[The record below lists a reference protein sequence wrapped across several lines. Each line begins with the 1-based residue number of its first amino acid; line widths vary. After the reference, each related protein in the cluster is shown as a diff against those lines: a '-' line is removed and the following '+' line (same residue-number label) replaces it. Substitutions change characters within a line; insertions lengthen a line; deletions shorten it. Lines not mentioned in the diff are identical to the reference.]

1 MPDSEPPTV
10 EVPSGRPVK
19 FLDDPTDFLLT
30 SGLLFE
36 INRRILHPYGLAL
49 SVTVDS
55 ETDKPTTAFAV
66 QIWDNTDDPEG
77 ISFEEETFKA
87 GLAKFQAFKRTQLRR
102 LCHRLIGLGFI
113 VQGDD

>member
-10 EVPSGRPVK
+10 EVPSGNPVK
-19 FLDDPTDFLLT
+19 FLDDPADFLLT

-49 SVTVDS
+49 SVKVDV
-55 ETDKPTTAFAV
+55 ETDKPTTAFAI

-77 ISFEEETFKA
+77 IAFEDETFKA
-87 GLAKFQAFKRTQLRR
+87 GLTKFHTFRQTQLRR
-102 LCHRLIGLGFI
+102 LAHRLIGLGYI
-113 VQGDD
+113 VQGAD